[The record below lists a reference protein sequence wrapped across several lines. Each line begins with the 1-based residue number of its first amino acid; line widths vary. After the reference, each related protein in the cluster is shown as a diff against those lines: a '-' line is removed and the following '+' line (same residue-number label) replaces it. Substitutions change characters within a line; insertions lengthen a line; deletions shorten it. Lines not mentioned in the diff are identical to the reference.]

1 MTVLP
6 EPTPTAPTAGQ
17 APNLLTDSIIS
28 AAVDNAIEKAKQQGT
43 SPQAVI
49 GASPPVEQP
58 GRPAMSG
65 KAVDDTV
72 RIIAFGGTSFLV
84 CGGVALVMV
93 ASDVADPAAIGTFF
107 GGLAVLALAL
117 ARLLRRAGQAVPPEI
132 HQTYTGTVY
141 QDQRTVQ
148 TKTTGLWARTN
159 NQQ

>member
-6 EPTPTAPTAGQ
+6 EPTPTAPAAGQ
-17 APNLLTDSIIS
+17 APNLLSDSVIS

-43 SPQAVI
+43 SPQALI
-49 GASPPVEQP
+49 GTTPPVEQP

-107 GGLAVLALAL
+107 GGLAVLALAI
-117 ARLLRRAGQAVPPEI
+117 ARLLRRAGQAAPAEI
-132 HQTYTGTVY
+132 HQHYTGTVY
-141 QDQRTVQ
+141 QDQRHTHSSTRGV
-148 TKTTGLWARTN
+148 WAKTN